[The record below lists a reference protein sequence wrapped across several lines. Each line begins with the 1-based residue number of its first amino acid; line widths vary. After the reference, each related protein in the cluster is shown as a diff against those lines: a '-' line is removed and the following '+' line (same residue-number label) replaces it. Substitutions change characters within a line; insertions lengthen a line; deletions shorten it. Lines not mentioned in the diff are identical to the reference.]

1 MVPLREPHP
10 SRIISLRETRTQVGI
25 LNLKQTE
32 LLEEALSATEAAL
45 YRPATVMAWV
55 AFMDFLQEKLASD
68 GLVAVHT
75 ARPAWAKFNSLA
87 ELRENVTEFQ
97 MLEVSRDVHLLT
109 KAEYKV
115 LQGLLAKRNECAH
128 PSGYKPGLNEAL
140 GYVSEPL
147 NRMPII
153 GQRSL

>member
-140 GYVSEPL
+140 GYVSELL